1 MEVVP
6 GKGVSLVSR
15 HNKVFNTRDFQTG
28 AEESRRKTKV
38 TDQHES
44 GPSLSGPHLIVIMQE
59 QIQGGVVLYVIGD
72 SPMKGS

>member
-1 MEVVP
+1 MKCSIP
-6 GKGVSLVSR
+6 
-15 HNKVFNTRDFQTG
+15 

-59 QIQGGVVLYVIGD
+59 QIQVGVVLYVTGD